1 MRIRLVSNFLI
12 PGLERESI
20 TVEAGSTVRQLLESV
35 SRLSGDSF
43 VFFERGRDT
52 LDPDDWEVD
61 VNGIALDG
69 CQIEAETPLKDN
81 DVVEIRLLMYS
92 GG

>member
-1 MRIRLVSNFLI
+1 MWIHIASNFHI
-12 PGLERESI
+12 PGLKGESVAI
-20 TVEAGSTVRQLLESV
+20 ENGCTVRQLLESV
-35 SRLSGDSF
+35 SSLSGETL
-43 VFFERGRDT
+43 VFFEHGKDT

-61 VNGIALDG
+61 VNGIPLDG
-69 CQIEAETPLKDN
+69 FQIQAETALKEN